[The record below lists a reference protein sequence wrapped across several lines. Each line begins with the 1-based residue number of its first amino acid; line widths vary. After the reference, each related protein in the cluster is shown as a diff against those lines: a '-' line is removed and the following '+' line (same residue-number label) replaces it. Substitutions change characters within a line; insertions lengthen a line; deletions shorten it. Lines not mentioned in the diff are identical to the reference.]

1 MPIRRK
7 SSIEKKYYETIGQG
21 LLFGHDNLR
30 FKTVNLPQKQRLTNL
45 CKKFSIKQIDQSNP
59 FFFTLFLRSL
69 ILIRTSSIILLL
81 FSQVIMVQF

>member
-7 SSIEKKYYETIGQG
+7 SSMEKKYYETIGQG

-45 CKKFSIKQIDQSNP
+45 CKKFSIKQINQSNQT
-59 FFFTLFLRSL
+59 FIKVFSL
-69 ILIRTSSIILLL
+69 S
-81 FSQVIMVQF
+81 

>member
-30 FKTVNLPQKQRLTNL
+30 FKTVNLPQRQRLINL
-45 CKKFSIKQIDQSNP
+45 CKKFSLKKLDQSNP
-59 FFFTLFLRSL
+59 VFLR
-69 ILIRTSSIILLL
+69 LIRLS
-81 FSQVIMVQF
+81 

>member
-30 FKTVNLPQKQRLTNL
+30 FKTVNLPKKQRLINL
-45 CKKFSIKQIDQSNP
+45 CKKFSLKKITKNNP
-59 FFFTLFLRSL
+59 LF
-69 ILIRTSSIILLL
+69 IR
-81 FSQVIMVQF
+81 VINLS